1 MKPNFPVK
9 VFEDV
14 KSSDFVKFNKK
25 HVTEDYVS
33 ENFKEFG
40 WDVYRPFTDTGIDL
54 IASKKICPKNHTK
67 WHEKTNDQTTCKY
80 NNCNE
85 KLIRIS
91 RFIQVKTREVK
102 GDSSSSQFF
111 GYTLK
116 SKDFRTD
123 PRHVFLLFSDY
134 TDHLIILPMYEYLS
148 IFYNSSDMGKAF
160 AVPSFRKGNN
170 KLNSLRFD
178 NTTKTWTWNT
188 KNSKISF
195 DKYVNQKG
203 MELIVNPDYDTKLDY
218 YIDKIKEMK
227 LKLFYNYS
235 GENQV
240 SSSKETLL
248 KSHLANQVQKNLKSI
263 TSERAKIKNDI
274 DKKITPEIKDS
285 IAKYNKIK

>member
-1 MKPNFPVK
+1 MEPNFPVK

-14 KSSDFVKFNKK
+14 KSSDFDKFNKK

-40 WDVYRPFTDTGIDL
+40 WDVYRPFDDTGIDL

-67 WHEKTNDQTTCKY
+67 WHENTNEQTTCKY

-102 GDSSSSQFF
+102 GDSSLQFF

-134 TDHLIILPMYEYLS
+134 TDHVLILPMYEYLT
-148 IFYNSSDMGKAF
+148 IFYDNPEIGKTHF

-178 NTTKTWTWNT
+178 NKTEKWTWNT
-188 KNSKISF
+188 QRIQITF
-195 DKYVNQKG
+195 EKYVNQKG
-203 MELIVNPDYDTKLDY
+203 MELIVNSDYDTKLDY
-218 YIDKIKEMK
+218 YIEKITEMK
-227 LKLFYNYS
+227 LALFHNYS
-235 GENQV
+235 GENEV
-240 SSSKETLL
+240 SPSKETLL
-248 KSHLANQVQKNLKSI
+248 QSYLDNQIKQNCKSI
-263 TSERAKIKNDI
+263 KDERANIKNEL
-274 DKKITPEIKDS
+274 DKKLPPEVKDS